1 MSGTHRTLVD
11 LLRARSAEQGGDVVF
26 TFLVDGEHEG
36 PRYTFAALDARA
48 RTIAAALQER
58 GVCPGERALLLYP
71 PGLDF
76 IPAFFGCLYA
86 GVIAVPAYPPQPSQ
100 ASRTLPRLLSIVA
113 DADVA
118 IVLANSGVADAA
130 ARMMREAPGLG
141 AIPWLATD
149 SLSDERADDC
159 RDITIAPDDLAFL
172 QYTSGSTASPRGV
185 MVSHANLLHNLAYA
199 SYAADRDRSTRSVS
213 WLPVI
218 HDMGLIEGVLG
229 PVFGGYAAYLMAP
242 ASFLHRPIR
251 WLRAITRYR
260 ASTSGGPNF
269 AYDLCVR
276 KVTDAQRAEL
286 DLSSWR
292 AAYNGAEPIRAET
305 LEAFHA
311 RFKDVGFR
319 WRSFYPVYGLAES
332 TLLVSTGGRDSEP
345 VIHDVSSDALARG
358 QVRPT
363 RPRGSNALTRPLV
376 SSGPASFGTR
386 VVIVDPATRQQ
397 CPEGRVGEIWVDSP
411 SVARGY
417 WGRDN
422 ETRETFQAHIAGGD
436 GGGPFLRTGDLGA
449 LHDGELFVAGRLK
462 DLLIVR
468 GFKHYPQD
476 VEHTAE
482 RQHAAIRPG
491 CSAAFAIDDGEGET
505 VVLAMEVDR
514 RQAPQL
520 DDPVER
526 DAFLAMLVDHVRA
539 AIADHHGILLSAVS
553 VLSHGAMPKTSSG
566 KLRRRACRDAFTA
579 GSLDEVARWVANG
592 GLATPLLVGRSAAS
606 VKLYARSDVALETG
620 T

>member
-1 MSGTHRTLVD
+1 MSAAHESLVD
-11 LLRARSAEQGGDVVF
+11 LLRARTAEQGSDIAF

-36 PRYTFAALDARA
+36 PRCTFAELDARA
-48 RTIAAALQER
+48 RAVASVLRER
-58 GVCPGERALLLYP
+58 GVRSGDRALLLYP

-86 GVIAVPAYPPQPSQ
+86 GVVAVPAYPPQPSQ

-118 IVLANSGVADAA
+118 IVLANANVVDAA

-141 AIPWLATD
+141 SIPWLATNTV
-149 SLSDERADDC
+149 SDDRAADW
-159 RDITIAPDDLAFL
+159 REVSIAPDDLAFL

-199 SYAADRDRSTRSVS
+199 SHAADRDRSTRSVS

-229 PVFGGYAAYLMAP
+229 PVFGGYTAYLMAP

-276 KVTDAQRAEL
+276 KITDAQRAEL

-311 RFKDVGFR
+311 RFNDVGFR

-332 TLLVSTGGRDSEP
+332 TLLVSTGGRDYEP
-345 VIHDVSSDALARG
+345 VIRDVSSDALTRGRLTLAR
-358 QVRPT
+358 P
-363 RPRGSNALTRPLV
+363 PGSVTRPLV
-376 SSGPASFGTR
+376 SSGPVSFGTH
-386 VVIVDPATRQQ
+386 VVVVDPSTRQQ
-397 CPEGRVGEIWVDSP
+397 CSDGRVGEIWVESP
-411 SVARGY
+411 SVAGGY
-417 WGRDN
+417 WRRES
-422 ETRETFQAHIAGGD
+422 ETRETFHARLAGGD
-436 GGGPFLRTGDLGA
+436 GPFLRTGDLGA
-449 LHDGELFVAGRLK
+449 MHDGELFVTGRLK
-462 DLLIVR
+462 DVLIVR

-476 VEHTAE
+476 LEHTAE

-491 CSAAFAIDDGEGET
+491 CSAAFSIDGDDGEA
-505 VVLAMEVDR
+505 VAIALEVDR
-514 RQAPQL
+514 RRAPQL
-520 DDPVER
+520 DDPAER
-526 DAFLAMLVDHVRA
+526 DGFLASLIDRVRA
-539 AIADHHGILLSAVS
+539 AVVDHHGIVLSAVS

-566 KLRRRACRDAFTA
+566 KLRRRACRDAISD
-579 GSLDEVARWVANG
+579 GSLDEIARWVADPE
-592 GLATPLLVGRSAAS
+592 LASPVIAGRA
-606 VKLYARSDVALETG
+606 ARSLKRYERNDVALGTG

>member
-1 MSGTHRTLVD
+1 MSAAHKTLVD
-11 LLRARSAEQGGDVVF
+11 LLRERSAEQGSDVAF

-36 PRYTFAALDARA
+36 PRCTFAELDARA
-48 RTIAAALQER
+48 RAVASVLRER
-58 GVCPGERALLLYP
+58 GVGAGERALLLYP

-118 IVLANSGVADAA
+118 IVLANANVVDAA
-130 ARMMREAPGLG
+130 ARMMGEAPGLG
-141 AIPWLATD
+141 SIPWLATD
-149 SLSDERADDC
+149 TVSDDRADDW
-159 RDITIAPDDLAFL
+159 REVAIASDDLAFL

-199 SYAADRDRSTRSVS
+199 SHAADRDRSTRSVS

-276 KVTDAQRAEL
+276 KITDAQRAEL
-286 DLSSWR
+286 DLSTWR
-292 AAYNGAEPIRAET
+292 AAYNGAEPIRTET

-332 TLLVSTGGRDSEP
+332 TLLVSTGGRDYEP
-345 VIHDVSSDALARG
+345 VIRDVSCHALTRG
-358 QVRPT
+358 HLKVA
-363 RPRGSNALTRPLV
+363 RPRGSATRPLV
-376 SSGPASFGTR
+376 SSGPVSFGTR
-386 VVIVDPATRQQ
+386 VLVVDPSTRRQ
-397 CPEGRVGEIWVDSP
+397 CSDGRVGEIWVESP
-411 SVARGY
+411 SVAGGY
-417 WGRDN
+417 WRRES
-422 ETRETFQAHIAGGD
+422 ETRETFHARLAGGD
-436 GGGPFLRTGDLGA
+436 GPFLRTGDLGA
-449 LHDGELFVAGRLK
+449 MHDGELFVTGRLK
-462 DLLIVR
+462 DVLIVR

-476 VEHTAE
+476 LEHTAE

-491 CSAAFAIDDGEGET
+491 CSAAFSIDGGDGEA
-505 VVLAMEVDR
+505 VAIALEVDR

-520 DDPVER
+520 DDPAER
-526 DAFLAMLVDHVRA
+526 DAFLASLIERVRA
-539 AIADHHGILLSAVS
+539 AVVDHHGIVLSAVS

-566 KLRRRACRDAFTA
+566 KLRRRACRDAFSD
-579 GSLDEVARWVANG
+579 GSLDEIVRWVADAE
-592 GLATPLLVGRSAAS
+592 LASPLIAGRT
-606 VKLYARSDVALETG
+606 ARSINRYERNDVALGTG

>member
-1 MSGTHRTLVD
+1 MNPGHETLVD
-11 LLRARSAEQGGDVVF
+11 LLRARSAEQGSDVAF

-36 PRYTFAALDARA
+36 PRCTFAELDARA
-48 RTIAAALQER
+48 RAVASALFER
-58 GVCPGERALLLYP
+58 GVRPGDRALLLYP
-71 PGLDF
+71 PGLEF

-86 GVIAVPAYPPQPSQ
+86 GVVAVPAYPPQPSQ
-100 ASRTLPRLLSIVA
+100 ASRTLPRLLSIVG
-113 DADVA
+113 DAEVA
-118 IVLANSGVADAA
+118 IVLANANVVDAA

-141 AIPWLATD
+141 SIPWLATD
-149 SLSDERADDC
+149 SVSDDRADDW
-159 RDITIAPDDLAFL
+159 REVAIAPGDLAFL

-199 SYAADRDRSTRSVS
+199 SHAADRDRSTRSVS

-276 KVTDAQRAEL
+276 KITDAQRADL

-305 LEAFHA
+305 LEAFHT
-311 RFKDVGFR
+311 RFKDAGFR

-332 TLLVSTGGRDSEP
+332 TLLVSTGGRDYEP
-345 VIHDVSSDALARG
+345 VIHDVSSDALTRG
-358 QVRPT
+358 QLKLA
-363 RPRGSNALTRPLV
+363 RPRGSSAATRPLV
-376 SSGPASFGTR
+376 SSGPVSFGTR
-386 VVIVDPATRQQ
+386 VLIVDPATRQQ
-397 CPEGRVGEIWVDSP
+397 CGDGRVGEIWVESP
-411 SVARGY
+411 SVAGGY
-417 WGRDN
+417 WRRES
-422 ETRETFQAHIAGGD
+422 ETRDTFHARLAGGD
-436 GGGPFLRTGDLGA
+436 GPFLRTGDLGA

-462 DLLIVR
+462 DVLIVR

-476 VEHTAE
+476 IEHTAE

-491 CSAAFAIDDGEGET
+491 CSAAFSIDADDREA
-505 VVLAMEVDR
+505 VVIALEVDR

-520 DDPVER
+520 DDPAEH
-526 DAFLAMLVDHVRA
+526 DAFLASLIDRVRA
-539 AIADHHGILLSAVS
+539 AIVDHHGIVVSAVS

-566 KLRRRACRDAFTA
+566 KLRRRACRDGFAD
-579 GSLDEVARWVANG
+579 GSLDEVARWVADPV
-592 GLATPLLVGRSAAS
+592 LATPLMAGRP
-606 VKLYARSDVALETG
+606 ARSLERYERTDAVLGTG

>member
-1 MSGTHRTLVD
+1 MSARVATLVD
-11 LLRARSAEQGGDVVF
+11 LLRTRAAEQGGDIAF

-36 PRYTFAALDARA
+36 ARCTYADLDARA
-48 RTIAAALQER
+48 RAIAATLGDR
-58 GVCPGERALLLYP
+58 GVGPGDRALLLYP

-100 ASRTLPRLLSIVA
+100 ASRTLPRLLSIVS

-118 IVLANSGVADAA
+118 IVLANTNVVDAA
-130 ARMMREAPGLG
+130 ARMMKEAPGLG

-149 SLSDERADDC
+149 SLHEEWADDW
-159 RDITIAPDDLAFL
+159 REVTIASDDLAFL

-199 SYAADRDRSTRSVS
+199 SHAADRDRSTRSVS

-229 PVFGGYAAYLMAP
+229 PVFGGYPTFLMAP

-276 KVTDAQRAEL
+276 KITDVQREEL

-292 AAYNGAEPIRAET
+292 TAYNGAEPIRAET

-332 TLLVSTGGRDSEP
+332 TLLVSTGGRNYEP
-345 VIHDVSSDALARG
+345 VILDASTDSLARG
-358 QVRPT
+358 QLKIARAPT
-363 RPRGSNALTRPLV
+363 TGTRPLV
-376 SSGPASFGTR
+376 SSGPVSFGTR
-386 VVIVDPATRQQ
+386 VLIVDPDTRQR
-397 CPEGRVGEIWVDSP
+397 CADGRVGEIWVASP

-417 WGRDN
+417 WRRAS
-422 ETRETFQAHIAGGD
+422 ETRETFNARLAGGE
-436 GGGPFLRTGDLGA
+436 GPFLRTGDLGA

-462 DLLIVR
+462 DVLIVR

-476 VEHTAE
+476 IEHTAE

-491 CSAAFAIDDGEGET
+491 CSAAFSIDAEDGEV
-505 VVLAMEVDR
+505 VVLAIEVDR
-514 RQAPQL
+514 RHAPQL
-520 DDPVER
+520 DDPAER
-526 DAFLAMLVDHVRA
+526 DACLAAIIDRVRA
-539 AIADHHGILLSAVS
+539 AVVDHHGILLSAVS
-553 VLSHGAMPKTSSG
+553 VLAHGAMPKTSSG
-566 KLRRRACRDAFTA
+566 KVRRRACRDAFSD
-579 GSLDEVARWVANG
+579 GSLDELARWVAEPE
-592 GLATPLLVGRSAAS
+592 LASALLSGRSGAMS
-606 VKLYARSDVALETG
+606 LKLYARGDVALGTG

>member
-1 MSGTHRTLVD
+1 MSAPHETLVD
-11 LLRARSAEQGGDVVF
+11 LLRARTAEQGSDIAF

-36 PRYTFAALDARA
+36 PRCTFTELDARA
-48 RTIAAALQER
+48 RAVASVLRDR
-58 GVCPGERALLLYP
+58 GVRSGDRALLLYP
-71 PGLDF
+71 PGIDF

-86 GVIAVPAYPPQPSQ
+86 GVVAVPAYPPQPSQ

-118 IVLANSGVADAA
+118 IVLANANVVDAA

-141 AIPWLATD
+141 SIPWLATD
-149 SLSDERADDC
+149 TVSDDRAGDW
-159 RDITIAPDDLAFL
+159 REVSIAPADLAFL

-199 SYAADRDRSTRSVS
+199 SHAADRDRSTRSVS

-229 PVFGGYAAYLMAP
+229 PVFGGYTAYLMAP

-276 KVTDAQRAEL
+276 KITDAQRAEL

-305 LEAFHA
+305 LEAFNA
-311 RFKDVGFR
+311 RFNDVGFR

-332 TLLVSTGGRDSEP
+332 TLLVSTGGRDYEP
-345 VIHDVSSDALARG
+345 VIRDVSSDALTRG
-358 QVRPT
+358 RLT
-363 RPRGSNALTRPLV
+363 LARPRGSATRPLV
-376 SSGPASFGTR
+376 SSGPVSFGTR
-386 VVIVDPATRQQ
+386 VLVVDPSTRQQ
-397 CPEGRVGEIWVDSP
+397 CSDGRVGEIWVASP
-411 SVARGY
+411 SVAGGY
-417 WGRDN
+417 WRRES
-422 ETRETFQAHIAGGD
+422 ETRETFHARLAGGD
-436 GGGPFLRTGDLGA
+436 GPFLRTGDLGA
-449 LHDGELFVAGRLK
+449 MHDGELFVTGRLK
-462 DLLIVR
+462 DVLIVR

-476 VEHTAE
+476 LEHTAE

-491 CSAAFAIDDGEGET
+491 CSAAFSIDGDDGEA
-505 VVLAMEVDR
+505 VAIALEVDR

-520 DDPVER
+520 DDPAER
-526 DAFLAMLVDHVRA
+526 DGFLASLIDRVRA
-539 AIADHHGILLSAVS
+539 AVVDHHGIVLSAVS
-553 VLSHGAMPKTSSG
+553 VLSHGATPKTSSG
-566 KLRRRACRDAFTA
+566 KLRRRACRDAFGD
-579 GSLDEVARWVANG
+579 GSLDEIARWVADPE
-592 GLATPLLVGRSAAS
+592 LASPLIVGRSA
-606 VKLYARSDVALETG
+606 RSLKRYERNDVALGTG

>member
-1 MSGTHRTLVD
+1 MSAPHETLVD
-11 LLRARSAEQGGDVVF
+11 LLRARTAEQGSDIAF

-36 PRYTFAALDARA
+36 PRCTFAELDARA
-48 RTIAAALQER
+48 RAVASVLRER
-58 GVCPGERALLLYP
+58 GVRSGERALLLYP

-86 GVIAVPAYPPQPSQ
+86 GVVAVPAYPPQSSQ

-118 IVLANSGVADAA
+118 IVLANANVVDAA

-141 AIPWLATD
+141 SIPWLATD
-149 SLSDERADDC
+149 TVSDDRAGDW
-159 RDITIAPDDLAFL
+159 REVSIAPDDLAFL

-199 SYAADRDRSTRSVS
+199 SHAADRDRSTRSVS

-229 PVFGGYAAYLMAP
+229 PVFGGYTAYLMAP

-276 KVTDAQRAEL
+276 KITDAQRAEL

-305 LEAFHA
+305 LEAFNA

-332 TLLVSTGGRDSEP
+332 TLLVSTGGRDYEP
-345 VIHDVSSDALARG
+345 VIRDVSSDALTRG
-358 QVRPT
+358 RLT
-363 RPRGSNALTRPLV
+363 LARPRGSATRPLV
-376 SSGPASFGTR
+376 SSGPVSFGTR
-386 VVIVDPATRQQ
+386 VVVVDPSTRQQ
-397 CPEGRVGEIWVDSP
+397 CSDGRVGEIWVASP
-411 SVARGY
+411 SVAGGY
-417 WGRDN
+417 WRRES
-422 ETRETFQAHIAGGD
+422 ETRETFHARLAGGD
-436 GGGPFLRTGDLGA
+436 GPFLRTGDLGA
-449 LHDGELFVAGRLK
+449 MHDGELFVTGRLK
-462 DLLIVR
+462 DVLIVR

-476 VEHTAE
+476 LEHTAE

-491 CSAAFAIDDGEGET
+491 CSAAFSIDGDDGEA
-505 VVLAMEVDR
+505 VAIALEVDR

-520 DDPVER
+520 DDPAER
-526 DAFLAMLVDHVRA
+526 DGFLASLIDRVRA
-539 AIADHHGILLSAVS
+539 AVVDHHGIVLSAVS
-553 VLSHGAMPKTSSG
+553 VLSHGATPKTSSG
-566 KLRRRACRDAFTA
+566 KLRRRACREAFSD
-579 GSLDEVARWVANG
+579 GSLDEIARWVADPE
-592 GLATPLLVGRSAAS
+592 LASPLIAGRSA
-606 VKLYARSDVALETG
+606 RSLTRYERNDVALGTG

>member
-1 MSGTHRTLVD
+1 MSATHRTLVD
-11 LLRARSAEQGGDVVF
+11 LLGARSVEQKSDVAF

-36 PRYTFAALDARA
+36 PRYTFGELDARA
-48 RTIAAALQER
+48 RAIASTLRER
-58 GVCPGERALLLYP
+58 GVGQGERALLLYP

-118 IVLANSGVADAA
+118 IVLANTNVVDAA

-141 AIPWLATD
+141 SIPWLATD
-149 SLSDERADDC
+149 ALADDSAADW
-159 RDITIAPDDLAFL
+159 REIAIDPDDLAFL

-199 SYAADRDRSTRSVS
+199 SHAADRDRSTRSVS

-276 KVTDAQRAEL
+276 KITDAQRGEL

-311 RFKDVGFR
+311 RFKDVGFQ
-319 WRSFYPVYGLAES
+319 WSSFYPVYGLAES
-332 TLLVSTGGRDSEP
+332 TLLVSTGGREYEP
-345 VIHDVSSDALARG
+345 VIRDVLSDALARG
-358 QVRPT
+358 QLRAS
-363 RPRGSNALTRPLV
+363 RARSSAQTRPLV
-376 SSGPASFGTR
+376 SSGPVSFGTR
-386 VVIVDPATRQQ
+386 VLIVDPATRQP
-397 CPEGRVGEIWVDSP
+397 CGDGRVGEIWVESP
-411 SVARGY
+411 SVACGY
-417 WGRDN
+417 WRREN
-422 ETRETFQAHIAGGD
+422 ETRDTFHGRLVGGE
-436 GGGPFLRTGDLGA
+436 GPFLRTGDLGA
-449 LHDGELFVAGRLK
+449 LHDGELFIAGRLK
-462 DLLIVR
+462 DVLIVR

-476 VEHTAE
+476 LEHTAE

-491 CSAAFAIDDGEGET
+491 CSAAFSIDGEGGEA
-505 VVLAMEVDR
+505 VVLALEVDS
-514 RQAPQL
+514 RQTPQL
-520 DDPVER
+520 DEPAER
-526 DAFLAMLVDHVRA
+526 DAFLASLVDRVRA
-539 AIADHHGILLSAVS
+539 AIVDHHGIQLAAVS
-553 VLSHGAMPKTSSG
+553 VLSRGAVPKTSSG
-566 KLRRRACRDAFTA
+566 KLRRRACRDAFCS
-579 GSLDEVARWVANG
+579 GSLDEMARWVADPE
-592 GLATPLLVGRSAAS
+592 LAGALLARRPAAS
-606 VKLYARSDVALETG
+606 LRLYEPNDVALGTG

>member
-1 MSGTHRTLVD
+1 MSAAHESLVD
-11 LLRARSAEQGGDVVF
+11 LLRARTAEQGSDIAF

-36 PRYTFAALDARA
+36 PRCTFAELDARA
-48 RTIAAALQER
+48 RAVASVLRER
-58 GVCPGERALLLYP
+58 GVRSGDRALLLYP

-86 GVIAVPAYPPQPSQ
+86 GVVAVPAYPPQPSQ

-118 IVLANSGVADAA
+118 IVLANANVVDAA
-130 ARMMREAPGLG
+130 ARMMRAAPGLG
-141 AIPWLATD
+141 SIPWLATNTV
-149 SLSDERADDC
+149 SDDRAADW
-159 RDITIAPDDLAFL
+159 REVSIAPDDLAFL

-199 SYAADRDRSTRSVS
+199 SHAADRDRSTRSVS

-229 PVFGGYAAYLMAP
+229 PVFGGYTAYLMAP

-276 KVTDAQRAEL
+276 KITDAQRAEL

-311 RFKDVGFR
+311 RFNDVGFR

-332 TLLVSTGGRDSEP
+332 TLLVSTGGRDYEP
-345 VIHDVSSDALARG
+345 VIRDVSSDALTRGRLTLAR
-358 QVRPT
+358 P
-363 RPRGSNALTRPLV
+363 PGSVTRPLV
-376 SSGPASFGTR
+376 SSGPVSFGTH
-386 VVIVDPATRQQ
+386 VVVVDPSTRQQ
-397 CPEGRVGEIWVDSP
+397 CSDGRVGEIWVESP
-411 SVARGY
+411 SVAGGY
-417 WGRDN
+417 WRRES
-422 ETRETFQAHIAGGD
+422 ETRETFHARLAGGD
-436 GGGPFLRTGDLGA
+436 GPFLRTGDLGA
-449 LHDGELFVAGRLK
+449 MHDGELFVTGRLK
-462 DLLIVR
+462 DVLIVR

-476 VEHTAE
+476 LENTAE

-491 CSAAFAIDDGEGET
+491 CSAAFSIDGDDGEA
-505 VVLAMEVDR
+505 VAIALEVDR
-514 RQAPQL
+514 RRAPQL
-520 DDPVER
+520 DDPAER
-526 DAFLAMLVDHVRA
+526 DGFLASLIDRVRA
-539 AIADHHGILLSAVS
+539 AVVDHHGIVLSAVS

-566 KLRRRACRDAFTA
+566 KLRRRACRDAISD
-579 GSLDEVARWVANG
+579 GSLDEIARWVADPE
-592 GLATPLLVGRSAAS
+592 LASPLIAGRA
-606 VKLYARSDVALETG
+606 ARSLKRYERNDVALGTG

>member
-1 MSGTHRTLVD
+1 MSAPHATLVE
-11 LLRARSAEQGGDVVF
+11 LLEARASEQKSDIAF

-36 PRYTFAALDARA
+36 PRLTYAELDACA
-48 RTIAAALQER
+48 RTVASALRER
-58 GVCPGERALLLYP
+58 GVTAGDRALLLYP

-118 IVLANSGVADAA
+118 IVLANANVVDAATRMSADAPA
-130 ARMMREAPGLG
+130 LA

-149 SLSDERADDC
+149 TLPEHGTNEW
-159 RDITIAPDDLAFL
+159 RDISIDAHDLAFL

-199 SYAADRDRSTRSVS
+199 SHAANRDRSTRSVS

-229 PVFGGYAAYLMAP
+229 PIFGGHPAFLMAP

-276 KVTDAQRAEL
+276 KVTDAQRDGL
-286 DLSSWR
+286 DLSTWR
-292 AAYNGAEPIRAET
+292 TAYNGAEPIRAET

-311 RFKDVGFR
+311 RFKSVGFQ

-332 TLLVSTGGRDSEP
+332 TLLVSTGGRHYEP
-345 VIHDVSSDALARG
+345 VIHDASTDSLARG
-358 QVRPT
+358 QLRIVRASSS
-363 RPRGSNALTRPLV
+363 GTRPLV
-376 SSGPASFGTR
+376 SSGPVSFGTR
-386 VVIVDPATRQQ
+386 ALIVDPHTRQR
-397 CPEGRVGEIWVDSP
+397 CADGRIGEIWVESP

-417 WGRDN
+417 WRRDA
-422 ETRETFQAHIAGGD
+422 ETRETFQARLAGGE
-436 GGGPFLRTGDLGA
+436 GPFLRTGDLGA
-449 LHDGELFVAGRLK
+449 LHDGELFIAGRLK

-482 RQHAAIRPG
+482 RQHAALRPG
-491 CSAAFAIDDGEGET
+491 CSAAFAIDGDGGEA

-520 DDPVER
+520 ADPAEC
-526 DAFLAMLVDHVRA
+526 DAFLVELIQRVREA
-539 AIADHHGILLSAVS
+539 VVDHHGIVLSAVS
-553 VLSHGAMPKTSSG
+553 VLHHGAMPKTSSG
-566 KLRRRACRDAFTA
+566 KLRRRACRDAFCD
-579 GSLDEVARWVANG
+579 GSLDEVTRWVADPEFAG
-592 GLATPLLVGRSAAS
+592 
-606 VKLYARSDVALETG
+606 ALGTG

>member
-1 MSGTHRTLVD
+1 MSAPHSTLVE
-11 LLRARSAEQGGDVVF
+11 LLTARATEQGRDMAF

-36 PRYTFAALDARA
+36 PRLTYAELDERA
-48 RTIAAALQER
+48 RSVAGALHER
-58 GVCPGERALLLYP
+58 GVNAGDRALLLYP

-118 IVLANSGVADAA
+118 IVLANASVVDAA
-130 ARMMREAPGLG
+130 TRMSIDAPALA

-149 SLSDERADDC
+149 TLPEHVADEWREVAID
-159 RDITIAPDDLAFL
+159 THDLAFL

-185 MVSHANLLHNLAYA
+185 MVSHANLFHNLAYA
-199 SYAADRDRSTRSVS
+199 SHAANRDRSTRSVS

-229 PVFGGYAAYLMAP
+229 PIFGGYPAFLMAP

-276 KVTDAQRAEL
+276 KVTEAQRDAL

-292 AAYNGAEPIRAET
+292 TAYNGAEPIRAET

-311 RFKDVGFR
+311 RFNSVGFQ

-332 TLLVSTGGRDSEP
+332 TLLVSTGGHHYEP
-345 VIHDVSSDALARG
+345 VIHDVSTDALARG
-358 QVRPT
+358 RL
-363 RPRGSNALTRPLV
+363 RIARASNLGTRPLV
-376 SSGPASFGTR
+376 SSGPVSFGTR
-386 VVIVDPATRQQ
+386 VLIVDPHTRQP
-397 CPEGRVGEIWVDSP
+397 CADGRIGEIWVESP

-417 WGRDN
+417 WRRDD
-422 ETRETFQAHIAGGD
+422 ETRETFQARLVGGE
-436 GGGPFLRTGDLGA
+436 GPFLRTGDLGA
-449 LHDGELFVAGRLK
+449 LHDGELFIAGRLK

-476 VEHTAE
+476 VELTAE

-491 CSAAFAIDDGEGET
+491 CSAAFAIDGEGGEA
-505 VVLAMEVDR
+505 VALAVEVDR
-514 RQAPQL
+514 RHAPQL
-520 DDPVER
+520 DDAAEC
-526 DAFLAMLVDHVRA
+526 DAFLAELIQRVREA
-539 AIADHHGILLSAVS
+539 VVDHHGIVLSAVS
-553 VLSHGAMPKTSSG
+553 VLRHGAMPKTSSG
-566 KLRRRACRDAFTA
+566 KLRRRACRDAFCD
-579 GSLDEVARWVANG
+579 GSLDEVARWVADPEF
-592 GLATPLLVGRSAAS
+592 A
-606 VKLYARSDVALETG
+606 VALGTG

>member
-1 MSGTHRTLVD
+1 MSAAHESLVD
-11 LLRARSAEQGGDVVF
+11 LLRARTAEQGSDIAF

-36 PRYTFAALDARA
+36 PRCTFAELDARA
-48 RTIAAALQER
+48 RAVASVLRER
-58 GVCPGERALLLYP
+58 GVRSGDRALLLYP

-86 GVIAVPAYPPQPSQ
+86 GVVAVPAYPPQPSQ

-118 IVLANSGVADAA
+118 IVLANANVVDAA
-130 ARMMREAPGLG
+130 ARMMRAAPGLG
-141 AIPWLATD
+141 SIPWLATNTV
-149 SLSDERADDC
+149 SDDRAADW
-159 RDITIAPDDLAFL
+159 REVSIAPDDLAFL

-199 SYAADRDRSTRSVS
+199 SHAADRDRSTRSVS

-229 PVFGGYAAYLMAP
+229 PVFGGYTAYLMAP

-276 KVTDAQRAEL
+276 KITDAQRAEL

-311 RFKDVGFR
+311 RFNDVGFR

-332 TLLVSTGGRDSEP
+332 TLLVSTGGRDYEP
-345 VIHDVSSDALARG
+345 VIRDVSSDALTRGRLTLAR
-358 QVRPT
+358 P
-363 RPRGSNALTRPLV
+363 PGSVTRPLV
-376 SSGPASFGTR
+376 SSGPVSFGTH
-386 VVIVDPATRQQ
+386 VVVVDPSTRQQ
-397 CPEGRVGEIWVDSP
+397 CSDGRVGEIWVESP
-411 SVARGY
+411 SVAGGY
-417 WGRDN
+417 WRRES
-422 ETRETFQAHIAGGD
+422 ETRETFHARLAGGD
-436 GGGPFLRTGDLGA
+436 GPFLRTGDLGA
-449 LHDGELFVAGRLK
+449 MHDGELFVTGRLK
-462 DLLIVR
+462 DVLIVR

-476 VEHTAE
+476 LEHTAE

-491 CSAAFAIDDGEGET
+491 CSAAFSIDGDDGEA
-505 VVLAMEVDR
+505 VAIALEVDR
-514 RQAPQL
+514 RRAPQL
-520 DDPVER
+520 DDPAER
-526 DAFLAMLVDHVRA
+526 DGFLASLIDRVRA
-539 AIADHHGILLSAVS
+539 AVVDHHGIVLSAVS

-566 KLRRRACRDAFTA
+566 KLRRRACRDAISD
-579 GSLDEVARWVANG
+579 GSLDEIARWVADPE
-592 GLATPLLVGRSAAS
+592 LASPLIAGRA
-606 VKLYARSDVALETG
+606 ARSLERYERNDVALGTG

>member
-1 MSGTHRTLVD
+1 MSAAHKTLVE
-11 LLRARSAEQGGDVVF
+11 LLRARSAEQGGDVAF

-36 PRYTFAALDARA
+36 PRCTFAELDAGARA
-48 RTIAAALQER
+48 VASALRER
-58 GVCPGERALLLYP
+58 GVRPGDRALLLYP
-71 PGLDF
+71 PGLEF
-76 IPAFFGCLYA
+76 IPAFFGCLYS

-118 IVLANSGVADAA
+118 IVLANSNVVDAA
-130 ARMMREAPGLG
+130 ARMMGEAPGLG
-141 AIPWLATD
+141 SIPWLATD
-149 SLSDERADDC
+149 TVSDGRAEDW
-159 RDITIAPDDLAFL
+159 REVAIASDDLAFL

-199 SYAADRDRSTRSVS
+199 SHAADRDRSTRSVS

-276 KVTDAQRAEL
+276 KITEAQRAEL

-332 TLLVSTGGRDSEP
+332 TLLVSTGDRDYEP
-345 VIHDVSSDALARG
+345 VIRDVSSDALTRG
-358 QVRPT
+358 HLKPA
-363 RPRGSNALTRPLV
+363 RPRGSATRPLV
-376 SSGPASFGTR
+376 SSGPVSFGTR
-386 VVIVDPATRQQ
+386 VVVVDPSTRQQ
-397 CPEGRVGEIWVDSP
+397 CSDGRVGEIWVESP
-411 SVARGY
+411 SVAGGY
-417 WGRDN
+417 WRRDG
-422 ETRETFQAHIAGGD
+422 ESRETFHAHLAGGD
-436 GGGPFLRTGDLGA
+436 GPFLRTGDLGA
-449 LHDGELFVAGRLK
+449 LHDGELFVTGRLK
-462 DLLIVR
+462 DVLIVR

-476 VEHTAE
+476 LEHTAE

-491 CSAAFAIDDGEGET
+491 CSAAFSIDGDDGEA
-505 VVLAMEVDR
+505 VAIALEVDR

-520 DDPVER
+520 DDPAER
-526 DAFLAMLVDHVRA
+526 DAFLASLIDRVRA
-539 AIADHHGILLSAVS
+539 AVVDHHGIVLSAVS

-566 KLRRRACRDAFTA
+566 KLRRRACRDAFRD
-579 GSLDEVARWVANG
+579 GSLDEIARWVTDPE
-592 GLATPLLVGRSAAS
+592 LASPPVAGRA
-606 VKLYARSDVALETG
+606 ARSLKRCERNDVVLGTG

>member
-1 MSGTHRTLVD
+1 MSQQFATLLE
-11 LLRARSAEQGGDVVF
+11 LLKTRAAEHGNDVAF

-36 PRYTFAALDARA
+36 PRFTYADLDARA
-48 RTIAAALQER
+48 RAVAASLRDR
-58 GVCPGERALLLYP
+58 GVAAGDRALLLYP

-100 ASRTLPRLLSIVA
+100 ASRTLPRLLSIVS
-113 DADVA
+113 DAEVA
-118 IVLANSGVADAA
+118 IVLANSNVVNAA
-130 ARMMREAPGLG
+130 ARMMNETPGLG
-141 AIPWLATD
+141 ALPWLATD
-149 SLSDERADDC
+149 TLPEVPAANWREPAIVS
-159 RDITIAPDDLAFL
+159 DDLAFL

-199 SYAADRDRSTRSVS
+199 SHAADRDRSTRSVS

-229 PVFGGYAAYLMAP
+229 PVFGGYPAFLMAP

-276 KVTDAQRAEL
+276 KITDAQRDEL

-292 AAYNGAEPIRAET
+292 TAYNGAEPIRAET

-311 RFKDVGFR
+311 RFKNVGFR

-332 TLLVSTGGRDSEP
+332 TLLVSTGGRDYEP
-345 VIHDVSSDALARG
+345 VIHDASTDSLARG
-358 QVRPT
+358 QLRVARAPAAGT
-363 RPRGSNALTRPLV
+363 RPMV
-376 SSGPASFGTR
+376 SSGPLSFGTR
-386 VVIVDPATRQQ
+386 VLIVDPNTHQRCAD
-397 CPEGRVGEIWVDSP
+397 GRVGEIWVASP

-417 WGRDN
+417 WRRDG
-422 ETRETFQAHIAGGD
+422 ETRETFNAHLAGGE
-436 GGGPFLRTGDLGA
+436 GPFLRTGDLGA

-462 DLLIVR
+462 DVLIVR

-476 VEHTAE
+476 IEHTVE

-491 CSAAFAIDDGEGET
+491 CSAAFSIDGENGES
-505 VVLAMEVDR
+505 VVLALEVDR

-520 DDPVER
+520 EDPAER
-526 DAFLAMLVDHVRA
+526 DACLA
-539 AIADHHGILLSAVS
+539 AIIERVHTAVVEHHGILLSAVS

-566 KLRRRACRDAFTA
+566 KLRRRACRDAFRD
-579 GSLDEVARWVANG
+579 GSLDEIARWVAEPETARAL
-592 GLATPLLVGRSAAS
+592 LARRAPSSLR
-606 VKLYARSDVALETG
+606 LYARDDVALGTG

>member
-1 MSGTHRTLVD
+1 MSGAHKTLVE
-11 LLRARSAEQGGDVVF
+11 LLRARSVEQGSDVAF

-36 PRYTFAALDARA
+36 PRCTFAELDAGARA
-48 RTIAAALQER
+48 VASALRER
-58 GVCPGERALLLYP
+58 GVRPGDRALLLYP
-71 PGLDF
+71 PGLEF
-76 IPAFFGCLYA
+76 IPAFFGCLYS

-118 IVLANSGVADAA
+118 IVLANSNVADAA
-130 ARMMREAPGLG
+130 ARMMGEAPGLG
-141 AIPWLATD
+141 SIPWLATD
-149 SLSDERADDC
+149 TISDDRADEW
-159 RDITIAPDDLAFL
+159 REVVIASDDLAFL

-199 SYAADRDRSTRSVS
+199 SHAADRDRSTRSVS

-276 KVTDAQRAEL
+276 KITEAQRAEL

-332 TLLVSTGGRDSEP
+332 TLLVSTGDRDYEP
-345 VIHDVSSDALARG
+345 VIRDVSSDALTRG
-358 QVRPT
+358 HLKVA
-363 RPRGSNALTRPLV
+363 RPRGSATRPLV
-376 SSGPASFGTR
+376 SSGPVSFGTR
-386 VVIVDPATRQQ
+386 VVVVDPSTRQQ
-397 CPEGRVGEIWVDSP
+397 CSDGRVGEIWVESP
-411 SVARGY
+411 SVAGGY
-417 WGRDN
+417 WRRDG
-422 ETRETFQAHIAGGD
+422 ESRETFHAHLAGGD
-436 GGGPFLRTGDLGA
+436 GPFLRTGDLGA
-449 LHDGELFVAGRLK
+449 LHDGELFVTGRLK
-462 DLLIVR
+462 DVLIVR

-476 VEHTAE
+476 LEHTAE

-491 CSAAFAIDDGEGET
+491 CSAAFSIDGDDGEA
-505 VVLAMEVDR
+505 VAIALEVDR

-520 DDPVER
+520 DDPAER
-526 DAFLAMLVDHVRA
+526 DAFLASLIDRVRA
-539 AIADHHGILLSAVS
+539 AVVDHHGIVLSAVS

-566 KLRRRACRDAFTA
+566 KLRRRACRDAFCD
-579 GSLDEVARWVANG
+579 GSLDEIARWVTDPE
-592 GLATPLLVGRSAAS
+592 LASPLVAGRA
-606 VKLYARSDVALETG
+606 ARSLKRYEPNDVVLGTG

>member
-1 MSGTHRTLVD
+1 MSVTHRTLVD
-11 LLRARSAEQGGDVVF
+11 LLRERSAEQRSDVAF

-36 PRYTFAALDARA
+36 PRYTFGELDARA
-48 RTIAAALQER
+48 RAVASALHDR
-58 GVCPGERALLLYP
+58 GVRKGERALLLYP

-86 GVIAVPAYPPQPSQ
+86 GVIAVPAYPPQPSH

-118 IVLANSGVADAA
+118 IVLANATVVDAA

-141 AIPWLATD
+141 SIPWLASDT
-149 SLSDERADDC
+149 LSDDHATAWREVATD
-159 RDITIAPDDLAFL
+159 PDDLAFL

-199 SYAADRDRSTRSVS
+199 SHAADRDRSTRSVS

-276 KVTDAQRAEL
+276 KITDAQRAEL
-286 DLSSWR
+286 DLGSWR

-358 QVRPT
+358 RLKLA
-363 RPRGSNALTRPLV
+363 RARSGAHTRPLV
-376 SSGPASFGTR
+376 SSGPVSFGSR
-386 VVIVDPATRQQ
+386 ALIVDPATRQQ
-397 CPEGRVGEIWVDSP
+397 CSDGRIGEIWVESP

-417 WGRDN
+417 WRRES
-422 ETRETFQAHIAGGD
+422 ETREIFHARLASGE
-436 GGGPFLRTGDLGA
+436 GPFLRTGDLGV
-449 LHDGELFVAGRLK
+449 LHQGELFVAGRLK
-462 DLLIVR
+462 DVLIVR

-476 VEHTAE
+476 LEHTAE

-491 CSAAFAIDDGEGET
+491 CSAVFSIDVEDGEA
-505 VVLAMEVDR
+505 VVLALEVDR

-520 DDPVER
+520 DDPTESA
-526 DAFLAMLVDHVRA
+526 AFLASLVDRVRA
-539 AIADHHGILLSAVS
+539 GIVDHHGIQLAAVS
-553 VLSHGAMPKTSSG
+553 VLSHGAVPKTSSG
-566 KLRRRACRDAFTA
+566 KLRRRACRDAFCNGA
-579 GSLDEVARWVANG
+579 LDEIARWVADPD
-592 GLATPLLVGRSAAS
+592 LASPLLTGRSAAS
-606 VKLYARSDVALETG
+606 LKLYETRDVALGTG

>member
-1 MSGTHRTLVD
+1 MSAAHKTLVE
-11 LLRARSAEQGGDVVF
+11 LLRARSAEQGGDVAF

-36 PRYTFAALDARA
+36 PRCTFAELDAGARA
-48 RTIAAALQER
+48 VASALRER
-58 GVCPGERALLLYP
+58 GVRPGDRALLLYP
-71 PGLDF
+71 PGLEF
-76 IPAFFGCLYA
+76 IPAFFGCLYS

-118 IVLANSGVADAA
+118 IVLANSNVADAA
-130 ARMMREAPGLG
+130 ARMMGEAPGLG
-141 AIPWLATD
+141 SIPWLATD
-149 SLSDERADDC
+149 TISDDRADEW
-159 RDITIAPDDLAFL
+159 REVVIASDDLAFL

-185 MVSHANLLHNLAYA
+185 KVSHANLLHNLAYA
-199 SYAADRDRSTRSVS
+199 SHAADRDRSTRSVS

-276 KVTDAQRAEL
+276 KITEAQRAEL

-332 TLLVSTGGRDSEP
+332 TLLVSTGDRDYEP
-345 VIHDVSSDALARG
+345 VIRDVSSDALTRG
-358 QVRPT
+358 HLKPA
-363 RPRGSNALTRPLV
+363 RPRGSATRPLV
-376 SSGPASFGTR
+376 SSGPVSFGTR
-386 VVIVDPATRQQ
+386 VVVVDPSTRQQ
-397 CPEGRVGEIWVDSP
+397 CSDGRVGEIWVESP
-411 SVARGY
+411 SVAGGY
-417 WGRDN
+417 WRRDG
-422 ETRETFQAHIAGGD
+422 ESRETFHAHLAGGD
-436 GGGPFLRTGDLGA
+436 GPFLRTGDLGA
-449 LHDGELFVAGRLK
+449 LHDGELFVTGRLK
-462 DLLIVR
+462 DVLIVR

-476 VEHTAE
+476 LEHTAE

-491 CSAAFAIDDGEGET
+491 CSAAFSIDGDDGEA
-505 VVLAMEVDR
+505 VAIALEVDR
-514 RQAPQL
+514 RQVPQL
-520 DDPVER
+520 DDPAER
-526 DAFLAMLVDHVRA
+526 DGFLASLIDRVRVA
-539 AIADHHGILLSAVS
+539 VVEHHGIVLSAVS

-566 KLRRRACRDAFTA
+566 KLRRRACRDAFRD
-579 GSLDEVARWVANG
+579 GSLDEIARWVTDPE
-592 GLATPLLVGRSAAS
+592 LASPPVAGRA
-606 VKLYARSDVALETG
+606 ARSLKRCERNDVVLGTG

>member
-1 MSGTHRTLVD
+1 MSATHRTLVD
-11 LLRARSAEQGGDVVF
+11 LLRARSAEQGGDVAF

-36 PRYTFAALDARA
+36 TRYTFAELDARA
-48 RTIAAALQER
+48 RAVAVALRER
-58 GVCPGERALLLYP
+58 GVVPGERALLLYP

-100 ASRTLPRLLSIVA
+100 ASRTLPRLLSIVS

-118 IVLANSGVADAA
+118 IVLANAA
-130 ARMMREAPGLG
+130 VVGAGARMMREAPGLG

-149 SLSDERADDC
+149 TLSDDCADDWRQC
-159 RDITIAPDDLAFL
+159 EIGHDSLAFL

-199 SYAADRDRSTRSVS
+199 SHAADRDRSTRSVS

-229 PVFGGYAAYLMAP
+229 PVFGGYSAYLMAP

-276 KVTDAQRAEL
+276 KINDAQRAEL

-305 LEAFHA
+305 LDAFHA

-332 TLLVSTGGRDSEP
+332 TLLVSTGGRDYEP

-358 QVRPT
+358 QLKPART
-363 RPRGSNALTRPLV
+363 RSSAQTRPLV
-376 SSGPASFGTR
+376 SSGPVSFGTR
-386 VVIVDPATRQQ
+386 VLIVDSATRQQ
-397 CPEGRVGEIWVDSP
+397 CGDGRVGEIWVESP
-411 SVARGY
+411 SVAHGY
-417 WGRDN
+417 WRRDS
-422 ETRETFQAHIAGGD
+422 ETRETFHARLASGE
-436 GGGPFLRTGDLGA
+436 GPFLRSGDLGA
-449 LHDGELFVAGRLK
+449 LHAGELFVAGRLK

-476 VEHTAE
+476 LEHTAE

-491 CSAAFAIDDGEGET
+491 CSAAFSIDSDGGEA
-505 VVLAMEVDR
+505 VVLALEVDR

-520 DDPVER
+520 DEPAER
-526 DAFLAMLVDHVRA
+526 DAFLASLVDRVRS
-539 AIADHHGILLSAVS
+539 AIVEHHGIQLAAVS
-553 VLSHGAMPKTSSG
+553 ALSHGAVPKTSSG
-566 KLRRRACRDAFTA
+566 KLRRRACRDAFCN
-579 GSLDEVARWVANG
+579 GSLDEIARWVADPQ
-592 GLATPLLVGRSAAS
+592 LASPLLAGRSAN
-606 VKLYARSDVALETG
+606 LRSYERSGVAMETG

>member
-1 MSGTHRTLVD
+1 MSAPHSTLVD
-11 LLRARSAEQGGDVVF
+11 LLASRAAEQGGDTAF
-26 TFLVDGEHEG
+26 TFLIDGEREG
-36 PRYTFAALDARA
+36 PRLTYAELDERARSVARA
-48 RTIAAALQER
+48 LRER
-58 GVCPGERALLLYP
+58 GVSPGDRALLLYP

-118 IVLANSGVADAA
+118 IVLANASVADAA
-130 ARMMREAPGLG
+130 TRMSIDAPAL
-141 AIPWLATD
+141 ASIPWLATD
-149 SLSDERADDC
+149 TLFEHDTGEWHDVPID
-159 RDITIAPDDLAFL
+159 THDLAFL

-199 SYAADRDRSTRSVS
+199 SSAADRDRSTRSVS

-229 PVFGGYAAYLMAP
+229 PIFGGYPAFLMAP

-276 KVTDAQRAEL
+276 KVTDAQRDAL

-292 AAYNGAEPIRAET
+292 TAYNGAEPIRAET

-311 RFKDVGFR
+311 RFQGVGFE

-332 TLLVSTGGRDSEP
+332 TLLVSTGGRHYEP
-345 VIHDVSSDALARG
+345 VIHDVSTDALTRGRLRIARA
-358 QVRPT
+358 
-363 RPRGSNALTRPLV
+363 SNSGTRPLV
-376 SSGPASFGTR
+376 SSGPVSFGTR
-386 VVIVDPATRQQ
+386 ALIVDPHTRLR
-397 CPEGRVGEIWVDSP
+397 CADGRIGEIWVESP

-417 WGRDN
+417 WRRDD
-422 ETRETFQAHIAGGD
+422 ETRETFQARLAGGE
-436 GGGPFLRTGDLGA
+436 GPFLRTGDLGA
-449 LHDGELFVAGRLK
+449 LHDGELFIAGRLK
-462 DLLIVR
+462 DVLIVR

-476 VEHTAE
+476 VERTAE

-491 CSAAFAIDDGEGET
+491 CSAAFSIDGEGGEA
-505 VVLAMEVDR
+505 VALAVEVDR
-514 RQAPQL
+514 RHAPEL
-520 DDPVER
+520 DDTAIC
-526 DAFLAMLVDHVRA
+526 DAFLAELIQRVREA
-539 AIADHHGILLSAVS
+539 VVDHHGIVLSAVS
-553 VLSHGAMPKTSSG
+553 VLRHGTMPKTSSG
-566 KLRRRACRDAFTA
+566 KLRRRACRDAF
-579 GSLDEVARWVANG
+579 GDRSLDEVARWVADPEF
-592 GLATPLLVGRSAAS
+592 A
-606 VKLYARSDVALETG
+606 VALGTG

>member
-1 MSGTHRTLVD
+1 MSAVHETLVD
-11 LLRARSAEQGGDVVF
+11 LLRARSAEQGSDVAF
-26 TFLVDGEHEG
+26 TFLVDGEQEG
-36 PRYTFAALDARA
+36 PRCTFAELDARA
-48 RTIAAALQER
+48 RAVASALRER
-58 GVCPGERALLLYP
+58 GVGPGDRALLLYP

-86 GVIAVPAYPPQPSQ
+86 GVIAVPAYPPQPSL
-100 ASRTLPRLLSIVA
+100 ASRTLPRLLSIVG

-118 IVLANSGVADAA
+118 LVLANANVVDAA

-141 AIPWLATD
+141 SIPWLATD
-149 SLSDERADDC
+149 TISDDRADDW
-159 RDITIAPDDLAFL
+159 REMAIGQDRVAFL

-199 SYAADRDRSTRSVS
+199 SHAADRDRSTRSVS

-229 PVFGGYAAYLMAP
+229 PIFGGYAAYLMAP

-276 KVTDAQRAEL
+276 KITDAQRAEL

-332 TLLVSTGGRDSEP
+332 TLLVSTGGREYEP
-345 VIHDVSSDALARG
+345 VIHDVFSDALTRG
-358 QVRPT
+358 QLKLA
-363 RPRGSNALTRPLV
+363 RPRGSATRPLV
-376 SSGPASFGTR
+376 SSGPVSFGTR
-386 VVIVDPATRQQ
+386 VLIVDPVTRQQ
-397 CPEGRVGEIWVDSP
+397 CGEGRVGEIWVESP
-411 SVARGY
+411 SVAGGY
-417 WGRDN
+417 WRREN
-422 ETRETFQAHIAGGD
+422 ETRETFSARLAGGD

-449 LHDGELFVAGRLK
+449 LCDGELFVTGRLK
-462 DLLIVR
+462 DVLIVR

-476 VEHTAE
+476 VERTVE

-491 CSAAFAIDDGEGET
+491 CSAAFSVDGDGGEAVAIA
-505 VVLAMEVDR
+505 LEVDR
-514 RQAPQL
+514 RQTPQL
-520 DDPVER
+520 DDPAER
-526 DAFLAMLVDHVRA
+526 DAFLASLIDRVRA
-539 AIADHHGILLSAVS
+539 AVVDHHGILLAAVS

-566 KLRRRACRDAFTA
+566 KLRRRACRDAFSD
-579 GSLDEVARWVANG
+579 GSLDEIARWVADPE
-592 GLATPLLVGRSAAS
+592 LASPLVAGRSA
-606 VKLYARSDVALETG
+606 RSIQRYERGDVALGTG